1 MAGKCSGMDIS
12 EVCESQGATVHG
24 MVVGEL
30 SPVKDSRGKA
40 GVRYFEGQLSD
51 GKKTVRMVSF
61 EPKLRSDL
69 DRLRKSGEGVALVN
83 CCIKRSKMSG
93 GETLEIVAGC
103 RSSVKPSPKKFRVDD
118 AAVLNVS
125 GVVEV
130 KCLEEVKYLA
140 VNQHVSVSGKVVS
153 IEAAEMVHVKARS
166 VTLKKEAFVLADG
179 TGVIRGVA
187 WEKDAGVVKVGC
199 SYKFCNVTVR
209 SFGGAKYL
217 SLSENSAIEEVEDIG
232 EVVEEDADDP
242 VGVKIVKG
250 EIVHVEKCDTYDS
263 CRTCRAKVIAI
274 NETIGKCSKCEAKV
288 KMSKSYRSR
297 TARFVVK
304 DCNGHEYKVTAFDEV
319 VEKIVDGL
327 DGEEIEDKLL
337 CAPEMTFTLN
347 NKDVVCAVNTA
358 M

>member
-1 MAGKCSGMDIS
+1 M
-12 EVCESQGATVHG
+12 CESQGATVHG
-24 MVVGEL
+24 VVVGEL

-69 DRLRKSGEGVALVN
+69 DRFRKSGKGVELVN

-103 RSSVKPSPKKFRVDD
+103 RSSVKPSAKKFRVDKE
-118 AAVLNVS
+118 AAVLSVS
-125 GVVEV
+125 GVVDV
-130 KCLEEVKYLA
+130 KCLEEVKHLA

-153 IEAAEMVHVKARS
+153 IETSEMVHVKARS
-166 VTLKKEAFVLADG
+166 ITLKKEAFVLADG

-187 WEKDAGVVKVGC
+187 WEKDVGVVKVGC
-199 SYKFCNVTVR
+199 SYKFCNVTIR
-209 SFGGAKYL
+209 SFSGAKYL

-232 EVVEEDADDP
+232 EVVEEDADDS

-250 EIVHVEKCDTYDS
+250 EIVHVEKCDMYDS
-263 CRTCRAKVIAI
+263 CRTCRAKVIALS
-274 NETIGKCSKCEAKV
+274 ESIGKCSKCEAKA
-288 KMSKSYRSR
+288 KMSKSNRSR
-297 TARFVVK
+297 TARFVIK
-304 DCNGHEYKVTAFDEV
+304 DGNGHEYKVTSFDEV
-319 VEKIVDGL
+319 VEKIADGL
-327 DGEEIEDKLL
+327 NGEEIEDKLL
-337 CAPEMTFTLN
+337 CAPEMTFTMN
-347 NKDVVCAVNTA
+347 HKDVICAVNTA